1 MPARKRKSARKTI
14 PAIRAAVPKPVP
26 LAQARSALNRARRAV
41 FARTAA
47 KMMTTRATAFDDQA
61 RDFLDN
67 IELKKVLAE
76 VARRLRRPIDVV
88 GFDAVPD

>member
-26 LAQARSALNRARRAV
+26 LAQARSAL
-41 FARTAA
+41 
-47 KMMTTRATAFDDQA
+47 MMTTRATAFDDQA

-67 IELKKVLAE
+67 IELKKVLTE